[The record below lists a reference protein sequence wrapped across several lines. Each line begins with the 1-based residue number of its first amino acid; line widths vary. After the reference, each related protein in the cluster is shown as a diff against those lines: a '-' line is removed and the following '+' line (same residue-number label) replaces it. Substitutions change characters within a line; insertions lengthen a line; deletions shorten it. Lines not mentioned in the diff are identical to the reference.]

1 MKNATR
7 VVLAGLL
14 LGCGA
19 PHPAPPRAAPRFP
32 VNTRLLLVP
41 LENLSG
47 NPDADEIVLRLID
60 DSLRSRGLSVAGW
73 AQNLPVGRL
82 ATPIEIQQSAAS
94 LRASYALTGTLTEFG
109 YRSGAIPGEP
119 AEPIISVEFRLL
131 EVATGHVIWE
141 ANFGDTS
148 ARRIATRR
156 DLGAVA
162 LHLAEDVSAALS
174 PSPAASDTPAVPA
187 TPRSAKVEGR

>member
-1 MKNATR
+1 MKNAAR
-7 VVLAGLL
+7 VVMASLL

-19 PHPAPPRAAPRFP
+19 PHPAPPRAAPRFA

-47 NPDADEIVLRLID
+47 NPDADEVVLRLID
-60 DSLRSRGLSVAGW
+60 DSLRARGLPVAGW
-73 AQNLPVGRL
+73 AQNLPAGRL

-119 AEPIISVEFRLL
+119 AEPIISVELRLL

-141 ANFGDTS
+141 ATFGDTS

-174 PSPAASDTPAVPA
+174 PSPAASDTPAVPP
-187 TPRSAKVEGR
+187 TPRSAKAEGR